1 MLDSKDAIIYVYL
14 NLESNINRISMLA
27 LSYFYFRVDM
37 KIYNFIL
44 VLSWTGASY
53 AQSDADVTHYCED
66 KCTTQCYDCN
76 TPRRC
81 TDEQTDCGFGAPDP
95 KFGGIC
101 PPHSICVDKGF
112 HCNSVI
118 YIYLL

>member
-1 MLDSKDAIIYVYL
+1 
-14 NLESNINRISMLA
+14 
-27 LSYFYFRVDM
+27 M

-44 VLSWTGASY
+44 IVSWIGASY

-81 TDEQTDCGFGAPDP
+81 TAEQTDCGFGAPDP

-101 PPHSICVDKGF
+101 PPHSICVEKGF
-112 HCNSVI
+112 HCNDLI
-118 YIYLL
+118 YIYFL

>member
-1 MLDSKDAIIYVYL
+1 MLKS
-14 NLESNINRISMLA
+14 SN
-27 LSYFYFRVDM
+27 FYFRVDM

-44 VLSWTGASY
+44 ILSWVGASY

-101 PPHSICVDKGF
+101 PPHSICVEKGF
-112 HCNSVI
+112 HCNDVI
-118 YIYLL
+118 YIFIFCKSCGKKYAR

>member
-1 MLDSKDAIIYVYL
+1 MDIFISNYGKIIH
-14 NLESNINRISMLA
+14 
-27 LSYFYFRVDM
+27 YFYFRVDM
-37 KIYNFIL
+37 KIYNFVLI
-44 VLSWTGASY
+44 LSWIGASY

-101 PPHSICVDKGF
+101 PPHSICVEKGF
-112 HCNSVI
+112 HCNDVI
-118 YIYLL
+118 YIFIFSQRMIVNIKKYAR